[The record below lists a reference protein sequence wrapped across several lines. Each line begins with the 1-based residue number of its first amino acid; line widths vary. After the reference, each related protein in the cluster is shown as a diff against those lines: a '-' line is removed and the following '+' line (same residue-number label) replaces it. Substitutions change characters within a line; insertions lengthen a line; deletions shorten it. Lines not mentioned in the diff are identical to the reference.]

1 MARRALGL
9 AEPDLWDVLLGSRD
23 DLLLL
28 GGRKASRRS
37 DLGEARRVVELPAA
51 VVLDAI
57 VLPSPGPDVI
67 AQTTEDRDDDD
78 GGLHEPQQHPGSPDV
93 EGRAAATAVPVAG
106 IRTAAAAAHA
116 AAVAAHTVAAVGRK
130 AVARTAVAVTR
141 TAVDSGGT
149 AMEAS
154 TCLRTPAVD

>member
-1 MARRALGL
+1 
-9 AEPDLWDVLLGSRD
+9 
-23 DLLLL
+23 
-28 GGRKASRRS
+28 
-37 DLGEARRVVELPAA
+37 
-51 VVLDAI
+51 
-57 VLPSPGPDVI
+57 
-67 AQTTEDRDDDD
+67 
-78 GGLHEPQQHPGSPDV
+78 
-93 EGRAAATAVPVAG
+93 VPVAG

-154 TCLRTPAVD
+154 TCLRTPQLTERTEINAKLTGAGYSPWPAGSPPRTIRRSS